1 MKTVVIGANGQLG
14 SDCVLAFEKAG
25 HEVAGLTH
33 QDIEIAEEPSV
44 ADKLTSL
51 SPGLVINTSAMHNVD
66 ACEKSPLQAF
76 AVNAVGARSL
86 ARLSNQLGFVLI
98 HISTDYVFDGNK
110 NAPYLETDVP
120 RPLNVY
126 GNSKLAGEIFVQT
139 IARRYFVVRVSA
151 IYGANPCRAK
161 GGNNFIKL
169 MLKLARE
176 RGEVK
181 VVDDEFVSPTYT
193 PDVAD
198 QLVRL
203 AETDAHG
210 VVHCTA
216 NGSCSWYE
224 FAEAIFKLTQTKVKL
239 LRAAPGEF
247 PMKVPRPRYSVLENS
262 MLDGLGIDRMPLWKD
277 SLARYIAELQVD
289 APVASTQ
296 GS

>member
-1 MKTVVIGANGQLG
+1 MKTVIIGANGQLG
-14 SDCVLAFEKAG
+14 SDCVLAFQKAG

-33 QDIEIAEEPSV
+33 QDIEIADETSV

-76 AVNAVGARSL
+76 AVNAVGARNL
-86 ARLSNQLGFVLI
+86 ARLSNELGFVLI
-98 HISTDYVFDGNK
+98 HISTDYVFDGIK

-126 GNSKLAGEIFVQT
+126 GNSKFAGEIFVQT

-181 VVDDEFVSPTYT
+181 VVDDELVSPTYT
-193 PDVAD
+193 PDVAN

-203 AETDAHG
+203 SEAGAYGIIHS
-210 VVHCTA
+210 TA

-224 FAEAIFKLTQTKVKL
+224 FAEAIFRLTKTKVKL

-247 PMKVPRPRYSVLENS
+247 PMKVPRPKYSVLENS
-262 MLDGLGIDRMPLWKD
+262 ALKRLGIDDMPHWSE
-277 SLARYIAELQVD
+277 SLREYLAASNLVQ
-289 APVASTQ
+289 AVAGTS
-296 GS
+296 